1 MTVHDSHVHVGQF
14 ENMYFSPQDVVDFMD
29 KVHVDKFAVSS
40 TTVCNEEHEKS
51 ISEIKELTEIASDR
65 VIPIIWVTPRML
77 RENLLSVYTTSGI
90 NWRCVKVHGLQN
102 WTFSEIETVA
112 DSAHKMKLPLLLHT
126 GGAPQC
132 DAGQYYSLCKENKNQ
147 KIILAHSRPC
157 DETINIMLDC
167 QNAWADTAFTPITDI
182 IKMIEAGL
190 DERILWG
197 SDYPIPHRFYPRR
210 NILKMY
216 GTKVIKLKQ
225 LLPQDSFE
233 KIMFKNF
240 ETMFSKQIVTN
251 IQN

>member
-14 ENMYFSPQDVVDFMD
+14 ENLYFSPQEVVDFMD
-29 KVHVDKFAVSS
+29 KVYVDKFAVSS
-40 TTVCNEEHEKS
+40 TTVCAEEHEKS
-51 ISEIKELTEIASDR
+51 ISEIKELINIASDR
-65 VIPIIWVTPRML
+65 VIPVLWVTPRVF

-102 WTFSEIETVA
+102 WTFSEIETIA
-112 DSAHKMKLPLLLHT
+112 NSTQKMRLPLLLHT

-132 DAGQYYSLCKENKNQ
+132 DAGQYYSLCKEYNNQ
-147 KIILAHSRPC
+147 RIILAHSRPC
-157 DETINIMLDC
+157 DETINIMMDC
-167 QNAWADTAFTPITDI
+167 KNAWADTAFTPITDI

-197 SDYPIPHRFYPRR
+197 SDYPIPHWFYPRR

-216 GTKVIKLKQ
+216 GAKVIKLKQ

-240 ETMFSKQIVTN
+240 ETMFSKQ
-251 IQN
+251 